1 MPETKETYTSMTY
14 SQLAEFYGVNYLT
27 FKKWLKEF
35 LPHLLPKRNRLLTPK
50 QVQEVR
56 ECFG

>member
-14 SQLAEFYGVNYLT
+14 SQLAELYGVNYLT

-35 LPHLLPKRNRLLTPK
+35 LPHLLPKKNRVLTPK
-50 QVQEVR
+50 QVKEIR
-56 ECFG
+56 DELG